1 MFVIYKFYLRCCAC
15 PFSLFFPL
23 PLLRRDHDHHGSS
36 AEDEQ
41 GHRDHDHDEQGL
53 VSCDDIWSAFE
64 QNRPT
69 HFFQIFWPHCLFA
82 CCCNALL
89 TLERTPQCSIPLLFT
104 DNSLPFRKGASVT
117 GVHAWL
123 PSLHFI
129 VQIAMRLVTHSVFV
143 ICYYW
148 KPPYK

>member
-1 MFVIYKFYLRCCAC
+1 MGRK
-15 PFSLFFPL
+15 
-23 PLLRRDHDHHGSS
+23 
-36 AEDEQ
+36 E
-41 GHRDHDHDEQGL
+41 
-53 VSCDDIWSAFE
+53 
-64 QNRPT
+64 
-69 HFFQIFWPHCLFA
+69 LFA

-117 GVHAWL
+117 GVHTWL

-148 KPPYK
+148 KPPYKLVLVKTRGLEFRKFAPPRCPTSSTHFHFTTPTHPAELARLLSFACTRVSV